1 MGISS
6 VGRAPVLYAVGAGFE
21 SRIPDFR
28 SDRTNNMGV
37 WLSGKSGGLLTRV
50 SAVPVFSEL
59 IARIVY
65 SGHAGSNP
73 AAPLTI
79 GM

>member
-1 MGISS
+1 MAEHRSYMPLVPGSS
-6 VGRAPVLYAVGAGFE
+6 PGFP
-21 SRIPDFR
+21 IFDQIGPI
-28 SDRTNNMGV
+28 TWGV

-50 SAVPVFSEL
+50 SVVPVFSGL

-65 SGHAGSNP
+65 SGHAGSSP

>member
-1 MGISS
+1 
-6 VGRAPVLYAVGAGFE
+6 
-21 SRIPDFR
+21 
-28 SDRTNNMGV
+28 MGV
-37 WLSGKSGGLLTRV
+37 WLSGKSGGLLACV
-50 SAVPVFSEL
+50 SAVSVFSGL

-65 SGHAGSNP
+65 SGHAGSTP